1 VRILNLGHLTSRYH
15 NVHGLSD
22 LAEEFSRWTKSF
34 PRYIPSDLMDDGTVW
49 DRKYVRKQNLRIVER
64 QSYVQ
69 SIISYVTN
77 STSFSNFTLRSL
89 GLKHSQEPIIGSFRS
104 LEGFDRDGTLF
115 LLSGMYV
122 LSRVVYTSYKY
133 IFNR

>member
-1 VRILNLGHLTSRYH
+1 
-15 NVHGLSD
+15 
-22 LAEEFSRWTKSF
+22 
-34 PRYIPSDLMDDGTVW
+34 MDDGTVW